1 MQSEED
7 ASPSTPTPEASQ
19 SETATTDTL
28 EEATL
33 QPEKE
38 EGKAANKRKRV
49 PKGAAPPALSL
60 DEAATIITRFYEDA
74 GGEASYDPLSNIMG
88 NSSASSVFTKKM
100 AALKNYG
107 LVMDENRFVTLTSLG
122 FRVAAPDDPMGRVEA
137 LKEAFLE
144 NEIFA
149 RAYERYR
156 GRILPQDEYLVNAFA
171 SWVPKEL
178 ANDWME
184 KFKSSAGIAG
194 LLEDRNGKLQV
205 RESPRKPEVEIENAP
220 PSKPEVETPTPTP
233 IVNTQPQVAAAA
245 PVPRSETPY
254 EVLIRVLSPD
264 MEDEEQQAVWTLIRY
279 LKKQEAK

>member
-7 ASPSTPTPEASQ
+7 ASPSTPIPEASQ
-19 SETATTDTL
+19 SETATTDLTN
-28 EEATL
+28 EAAAE
-33 QPEKE
+33 PEKE
-38 EGKAANKRKRV
+38 ESKAVSKRKRV

-60 DEAATIITRFYEDA
+60 DEAATIVTRFYEDA
-74 GGEASYDPLSNIMG
+74 GGEASYDPLSTIMG

-100 AALKNYG
+100 ATLKNYG
-107 LVMDENRFVTLTSLG
+107 LVMDENRFVTLTGLG
-122 FRVAAPDDPMGRVEA
+122 FRVAAPEDPIGRVEA

-149 RAYERYR
+149 RAYERYK

-205 RESPRKPEVEIENAP
+205 RESPRKPDIEIEDAP
-220 PSKPEVETPTPTP
+220 PPKPQVETPPPP
-233 IVNTQPQVAAAA
+233 IVDTQPQVAATA

-254 EVLIRVLSPD
+254 EVLIRILSPD
-264 MEDEEQQAVWTLIRY
+264 MEEAEQEAVWTLIRF